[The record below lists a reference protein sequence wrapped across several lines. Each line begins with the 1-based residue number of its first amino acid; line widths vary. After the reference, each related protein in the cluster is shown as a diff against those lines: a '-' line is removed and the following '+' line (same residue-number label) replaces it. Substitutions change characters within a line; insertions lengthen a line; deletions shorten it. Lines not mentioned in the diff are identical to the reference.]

1 MHAAKI
7 IEIAATVRRL
17 IRYTFMRK
25 NLLAIFIF
33 TFPVNKCFPQ
43 LVNFPFPQH
52 VKYFTGTIKPNHI
65 PPEKIDRQV
74 LEFYTVWKKQY
85 IHTTKDTG
93 QAYVF
98 FDEEGSKFQSVSEGQ
113 GYGMMIEVLMA
124 GADPEAKKTFD
135 QLFKYVLAHPSNPGT
150 TLMAWSQLR
159 DNKGKNIKESTSAT
173 DGDMDIAYALL
184 LADAQ
189 WGSSGK
195 YNYKDSAEKMIGYI
209 MKDEINRETYS
220 ILLSDAVESDSED
233 FYDTRSS
240 DFMPL
245 HFKIFEKATG
255 DLQWKKVVDRNYEL
269 FMKMQKKYSPDA
281 GLVPD
286 FITNINQVVKPAKPN
301 YLESKYD
308 GCYSYNACRVPMR
321 VAMDYLLTGDERS
334 YKMTGII
341 NSWVKETT
349 SGNPDNI
356 SAGYTLGG
364 DDIKGRKFE
373 ALSFICPFAVAAM
386 IDSSNQRWLNGVWD
400 YLTGFKPAEF
410 DYYDNTIKMLCMLI
424 ISGNYWVPRQPVLY
438 PRP

>member
-1 MHAAKI
+1 
-7 IEIAATVRRL
+7 
-17 IRYTFMRK
+17 MRK

-33 TFPVNKCFPQ
+33 TFLVNKCFPQ
-43 LVNFPFPQH
+43 LANYSFPH
-52 VKYFTGTIKPNHI
+52 HCVYFQGTIKPNHI
-65 PPEKIDRQV
+65 SQKKIDQQV
-74 LEFYTVWKKQY
+74 LDFYKGWKKQY
-85 IHTTKDTG
+85 VHTTKDSN

-98 FDEEGSKFQSVSEGQ
+98 FDEEGTKFQSVSEGQ
-113 GYGMMIEVLMA
+113 GYGMMIEVLLG
-124 GADPEAKKTFD
+124 GADPDAKKTFD
-135 QLFKYVLAHPSNPGT
+135 QLFGYVLAHPSNPGT

-159 DNKGKNIKESTSAT
+159 DNKGKNIKEATSAT

-189 WGSSGK
+189 WASEGK
-195 YNYKDSAEKMIGYI
+195 YNYKDSAKKMLGYI

-233 FYDTRSS
+233 FYDTRAS

-245 HFKIFEKATG
+245 HFKVFEKATG
-255 DLQWKKVVDRNYEL
+255 DLHWGKVVDQNYEL
-269 FMKMQKKYSPDA
+269 FMKMQNKYSPDA

-286 FITNINQVVKPAKPN
+286 FITHINHIAKPAKPN
-301 YLESKYD
+301 YLESKFD
-308 GCYSYNACRVPMR
+308 GYYNYNACRVPMR
-321 VAMDYLLTGDERS
+321 VAMDYLLTGDKRS
-334 YKMTGII
+334 YKMMGII
-341 NSWVKETT
+341 NRWIKETT

-386 IDSSNQRWLNGVWD
+386 IDSSNQLWLNNIWD
-400 YLTGFKPAEF
+400 YLTGFKLAEF

-424 ISGNYWVPRQPVLY
+424 ISGNYWIPPTYALSL
-438 PRP
+438 RP